1 MHDLKHRMMVSK
13 FEMLLTLERILLKM
27 KNQNIDDS
35 ETCASTESKK
45 TLQKKDTSLESTSFI
60 TDPV

>member
-27 KNQNIDDS
+27 KNQSIDDS
-35 ETCASTESKK
+35 ETCNSTESKK